1 MKYLAKTLANKGL
14 FNTRKK
20 YYRLPNGE
28 EVLAETIVFS
38 SPIFNPNEIG
48 KEVDCEEKTV
58 LSSKDKKISQSFE
71 NRIKALKRAR
81 KRVYDLLSCNS
92 DLDMFVTLTLDK
104 EKISRTEWDKIVP
117 KLNNWLDNM
126 VRRHG
131 LRYVLVP
138 EFHKDG
144 ESIHFHG
151 IMNGSAL
158 TLVNSG
164 VKQKGK
170 AVYNVTNWKYGFT
183 TAKRI
188 TTNNGNAIAKY
199 ITKYITKS
207 IADAESNGREN
218 KVGGKYY
225 LHGGALREPFFRYLE
240 TPYEEARG
248 FEVEITEKLRCR
260 VNSLY

>member
-1 MKYLAKTLANKGL
+1 MEYLAKTLANKGL
-14 FNTRKK
+14 FNTRDK

-38 SPIFNPNEIG
+38 RPIFNPDEIG
-48 KEVDCEEKTV
+48 NDVDYGEKTN
-58 LSSKDKKISQSFE
+58 LPSKDKKSSQSLE

-104 EKISRTEWDKIVP
+104 EKISRTDWDKIVP
-117 KLNNWLDNM
+117 KLNIWLDNM
-126 VRRHG
+126 VRRRG

-151 IMNGSAL
+151 IMNRDAL

-170 AVYNVTNWKYGFT
+170 VVYNVTDWKYGFT

-188 TTNNGNAIAKY
+188 TSNQGNAVAKY

-207 IADAESNGREN
+207 VDDAERGGGEN

-225 LHGGALREPFFRYLE
+225 LHGGALREPIFRYRE
-240 TPYEEARG
+240 TPYEEAQG
-248 FEVEITEKLRCR
+248 FEVEVTEKLRCR